1 MLAVIS
7 GAGAPAGIGMAC
19 ARALGRA
26 GCRLVISG
34 TSGRIVL
41 RQAELAAEGF
51 DVKAHQGDLS
61 DPVEVARLAALA
73 GEVDVLVNLAAAPS
87 TAAQEMTEMGPEAFS
102 RAMDSALSAAV
113 LVTRALMP
121 GMKRRGF
128 GRVIMVASVAGPAL
142 SGPILSPRG
151 ESAYSV
157 TRAALFGL
165 TRALALEAAPSGVT
179 VNAVAPGWIA
189 PDAPAE
195 AETATP
201 MRRAGTPAEVAH
213 AVRFLAARDASFITG
228 ATLIVD
234 GGTHLKERT
243 A

>member
-1 MLAVIS
+1 MRAVIS

-19 ARALGRA
+19 ARALGA
-26 GCRLVISG
+26 VGCRLVISG

-51 DVKAHQGDLS
+51 DVRAHQGDLS
-61 DPVEVARLAALA
+61 DPVEVARLLTLS
-73 GEVDVLVNLAAAPS
+73 GEVDVLVNLTGPS
-87 TAAQEMTEMGPEAFS
+87 SAAAQEATEMGPEAFG
-102 RAMDSALSAAV
+102 RAMDAALSATV

-121 GMKRRGF
+121 GMVRRGF
-128 GRVIMVASVAGPAL
+128 GRIIMVASVAGPPL
-142 SGPILSPRG
+142 SGPILSPPG

-165 TRALALEAAPSGVT
+165 TRALALETAPSGVT

-189 PDAPAE
+189 SDTPAGTE
-195 AETATP
+195 PITP
-201 MRRAGTPAEVAH
+201 MRRAGTPEEVAH

-228 ATLIVD
+228 ETLIVD